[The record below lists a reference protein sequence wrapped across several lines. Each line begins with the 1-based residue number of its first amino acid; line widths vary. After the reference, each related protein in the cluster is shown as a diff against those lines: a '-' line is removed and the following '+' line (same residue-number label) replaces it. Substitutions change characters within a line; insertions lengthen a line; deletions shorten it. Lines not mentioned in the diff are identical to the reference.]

1 MSIKV
6 GQNKQ
11 DNQADLYAPMQSHHR
26 SFKHKIFQLITCCGV
41 LWPFGTANTSL
52 SRGMSIDGHSYQMK
66 ALVIP
71 AFTSISILEKARED
85 DEHQYKL
92 KQHGLC
98 LNNL

>member
-1 MSIKV
+1 
-6 GQNKQ
+6 
-11 DNQADLYAPMQSHHR
+11 
-26 SFKHKIFQLITCCGV
+26 
-41 LWPFGTANTSL
+41 
-52 SRGMSIDGHSYQMK
+52 MK